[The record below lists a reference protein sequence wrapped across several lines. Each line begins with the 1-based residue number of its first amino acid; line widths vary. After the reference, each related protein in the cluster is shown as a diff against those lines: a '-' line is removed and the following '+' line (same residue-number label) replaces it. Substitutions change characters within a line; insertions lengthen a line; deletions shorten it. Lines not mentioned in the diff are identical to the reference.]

1 MKGEITEKHKR
12 FVDNIFIHNFDKVKA
27 YMAVYPDAKLNS
39 ARATATKLIR
49 EPEVKRY
56 YESEMEYFREE
67 VTISKEQILSGLE
80 SHINLFDSMIT
91 LALKDELTDVEAAKL
106 KRLNDMMKA
115 SDIIKAKDMLCKITG
130 AYAPEKVEVENIV
143 YKVDFRK

>member
-1 MKGEITEKHKR
+1 MKGEITEKHKTG
-12 FVDNIFIHNFDKVKA
+12 FVEITYLYTTLIRLRHIWQSIMKIE
-27 YMAVYPDAKLNS
+27 LNS
-39 ARATATKLIR
+39 ARAIVTKLIR
-49 EPEVKRY
+49 EPDVKRY

-106 KRLNDMMKA
+106 SALT
-115 SDIIKAKDMLCKITG
+115 I
-130 AYAPEKVEVENIV
+130 
-143 YKVDFRK
+143 

>member
-27 YMAVYPDAKLNS
+27 YMEVYPDAKLNS
-39 ARATATKLIR
+39 ARAIVTKLIR
-49 EPEVKRY
+49 QPDVKRY

-80 SHINLFDSMIT
+80 SHSNLCDSMIA
-91 LALKDELTDVEAAKL
+91 LALKDELTDIEAAKL

-130 AYAPEKVEVENIV
+130 AYAPEKVEVENII
-143 YKVDFRK
+143 YKVDFGK

>member
-1 MKGEITEKHKR
+1 MIRLRH
-12 FVDNIFIHNFDKVKA
+12 IWQ
-27 YMAVYPDAKLNS
+27 VYPDAKLNS
-39 ARATATKLIR
+39 ARATVTKLIR
-49 EPEVKRY
+49 QPDVKRY

-91 LALKDELTDVEAAKL
+91 LALKDELTDIEAAKL

-143 YKVDFRK
+143 YKVDFGK